1 MADEDLSKLKID
13 KTATVVRRRGGKF
26 LRLSAVLAVAAVLSI
41 LYFTGVFSPA
51 VEVEVVSVSKMYPSQ
66 AFTLLNAS
74 GYVVAQRKA
83 AVASKATGR
92 LVKLYVEE
100 GSIVKEDDVIARL
113 ESGDVAAA
121 KEQAAANLNASK
133 AGLDQAKAEL
143 HDATIELHRSR
154 ELVSRGYIAQT
165 DFDSAEA
172 RFKKASAAVE
182 GAKAAIRANEAA
194 LQAADVAIE
203 YTFIRAP
210 FDAVVLTKDAD
221 IGDMVTPFGA
231 AANAKAAVVTIADM
245 SSLLVEVDVSE
256 SNIEKVEV
264 GAPCEIQ
271 LDALPE
277 SRFGGKVHMIVP
289 TADRTKATVLVKV
302 AFVDRDV
309 RILPEMSA
317 KVSFLERPVAAGE
330 EKPRT
335 VVNPAA
341 VVDRDGRETVFV
353 VKDGGEVVETPV
365 DLGASLGDMVEV
377 LGGVKAGDKV
387 VVKPPAKLRSG
398 AKIKTAGQ

>member
-1 MADEDLSKLKID
+1 
-13 KTATVVRRRGGKF
+13 
-26 LRLSAVLAVAAVLSI
+26 
-41 LYFTGVFSPA
+41 
-51 VEVEVVSVSKMYPSQ
+51 
-66 AFTLLNAS
+66 
-74 GYVVAQRKA
+74 
-83 AVASKATGR
+83 
-92 LVKLYVEE
+92 
-100 GSIVKEDDVIARL
+100 
-113 ESGDVAAA
+113 
-121 KEQAAANLNASK
+121 
-133 AGLDQAKAEL
+133 
-143 HDATIELHRSR
+143 
-154 ELVSRGYIAQT
+154 
-165 DFDSAEA
+165 
-172 RFKKASAAVE
+172 
-182 GAKAAIRANEAA
+182 
-194 LQAADVAIE
+194 
-203 YTFIRAP
+203 
-210 FDAVVLTKDAD
+210 
-221 IGDMVTPFGA
+221 
-231 AANAKAAVVTIADM
+231 M